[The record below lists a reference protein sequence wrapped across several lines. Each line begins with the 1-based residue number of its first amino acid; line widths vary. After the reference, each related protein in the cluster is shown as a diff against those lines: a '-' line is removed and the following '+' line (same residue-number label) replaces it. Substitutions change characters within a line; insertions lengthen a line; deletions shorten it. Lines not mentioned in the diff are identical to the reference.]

1 MQAINYCLRQGIFP
15 VNAKIASV
23 VPVDKSKPDKY
34 DILNYRAVSILST
47 FSKIYENEIK
57 NHLVSFFDKYLSP
70 FISAY
75 RKNYS
80 IQQVLILLF
89 EEWREKMDKKFIVG
103 TVLNPGL

>member
-1 MQAINYCLRQGIFP
+1 MQAINYCLRQGTFP
-15 VNAKIASV
+15 ANAKIASV

-34 DILNYRAVSILST
+34 DILNYRPVSILNT
-47 FSKIYENEIK
+47 FSKIYEKEIK
-57 NHLVSFFDKYLSP
+57 NQLVSFFDKYLSP

-80 IQQVLILLF
+80 IHQVRILLF
-89 EEWREKMDKKFIVG
+89 EEWREKLDKNFIVG